1 MKLPLRK
8 QVTRNWKNWRIAS
21 SLAGDEPINHR
32 AFRFIVLAAMLS
44 LLPLPNVLAQG
55 QWGGQGQGG
64 GQRGFQN
71 ANQQPRTHN
80 RGGNG
85 NGNGS
90 GSSGGDPAVDPGA
103 QTTPRGTGD
112 TIIDPNNDSTG
123 YTAFFLDGL
132 AAFQTL
138 ETVSDSDDVGLGPR
152 FNSTSC
158 SSCHAFPA
166 VGGTGAAANPQFQ
179 FVLDG
184 TAPNNTI
191 PSFITATGP
200 TREARFPFFF
210 NSNGTVNTSAP
221 NGGVEDLFTVTGR
234 DDAGSC
240 NLAQPPFAQAV
251 AANNVI
257 FRIPTPTFGL
267 GLIENLDD
275 STLLKNQAANLTNS
289 FGIAGSFNHNG
300 NDGTI
305 SRFGWKAQNKSLH
318 IFAGEAY
325 NVEMGIT
332 NELFPQDRP
341 LPEED
346 QLGTGLPANC
356 LNLSGGGY
364 PEDAINPQGS
374 PNYDVLDDISKF
386 ANFMR
391 FLAPPQPGAV
401 LVNGT
406 AVPAATIAQGSALFS
421 SIGCATCHNP
431 SPGTTQASG
440 FVSTLGNAPV
450 NAFSDI
456 EIHHMGTGLAD
467 NVSQGG
473 AGGDQ
478 FRTAPL
484 WGLGQRIFL
493 LHDGRT
499 TDVGTAIQAHASTG
513 SEANTVISNF
523 NSLSVAQQQAVL
535 DFLRSL

>member
-1 MKLPLRK
+1 MKLQ
-8 QVTRNWKNWRIAS
+8 QVTRNWKSWRIAN
-21 SLAGDEPINHR
+21 SLAGSLPINHR
-32 AFRFIVLAAMLS
+32 AFRFFVLAAMLS
-44 LLPLPNVLAQG
+44 LLPLPNLRAQG

-64 GQRGFQN
+64 GQRGGQT
-71 ANQQPRTHN
+71 ANQRPRT
-80 RGGNG
+80 R
-85 NGNGS
+85 
-90 GSSGGDPAVDPGA
+90 SSGGNPAVDPGV

-112 TIIDPNNDSTG
+112 TIIDTSNDPTG
-123 YTAFFLDGL
+123 YTAFFEDGQ
-132 AAFQTL
+132 ARFQVV
-138 ETVSDSDDVGLGPR
+138 ESVSNSSNVGLGPR

-166 VGGTGAAANPQFQ
+166 PGGSGPAANPQFQ
-179 FVLDG
+179 FILDG
-184 TAPNNTI
+184 TAPNNTM
-191 PSFITATGP
+191 PSFITANGP

-240 NLAQPPFAQAV
+240 NLAQPRFAQAV

-267 GLIENLDD
+267 GLVENLDD
-275 STLLKNQAANLTNS
+275 STLLTNQAANLTNN
-289 FGIAGSFNHNG
+289 FGIGGTFNHNG

-318 IFAGEAY
+318 IFTGEAY
-325 NVEMGIT
+325 NVEMGIS

-346 QLGTGLPANC
+346 QFGTGLPANC
-356 LNLSGGGY
+356 LNLSGKGY
-364 PEDAINPQGS
+364 PEDEINPQAS
-374 PNYDVLDDISKF
+374 PNIEVLDDVSAF

-391 FLAPPQPGAV
+391 FLAPPQPGSVTA
-401 LVNGT
+401 NGA
-406 AVPAATIAQGSALFS
+406 AVPAATISQGQALFS

-431 SPGTTQASG
+431 SPGTTQASS
-440 FVSTLGNAPV
+440 FVAALSNAPV

-467 NVSQGG
+467 NVGQGG

-484 WGLGQRIFL
+484 WGVGQRIFL

-499 TDVGTAIQAHASTG
+499 TNLMQAIQAHASTG

-523 NSLSVAQQQAVL
+523 NSLSVAQQQAIL